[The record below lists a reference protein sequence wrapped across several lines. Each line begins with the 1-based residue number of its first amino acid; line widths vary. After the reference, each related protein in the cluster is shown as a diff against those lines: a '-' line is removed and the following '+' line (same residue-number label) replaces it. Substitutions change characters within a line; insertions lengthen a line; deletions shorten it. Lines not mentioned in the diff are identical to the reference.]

1 MGSAMPRG
9 QTGRSYLWFGML
21 VAAALVVWLL
31 LSRTGRPPSAPAP
44 AAGRAPVAAAG
55 TQAARAPQAPAPPGA
70 PATRAG
76 TADEAGSTPAPET
89 PPALNPGAAGADE
102 RQLVKI
108 ARGLTL
114 GPDGTLRV
122 SATPPGSVVGQLH
135 LQPGDV
141 IVTVNGRAVSTPED
155 FARLYHEQ
163 GPPTELTLL
172 RDGQEIHRH

>member
-1 MGSAMPRG
+1 MPRG

-21 VAAALVVWLL
+21 VAAALIVWLL
-31 LSRTGRPPSAPAP
+31 LSRTGPPPSAPA
-44 AAGRAPVAAAG
+44 AAASGTPVAAG
-55 TQAARAPQAPAPPGA
+55 PQAARAPQAPAPAG
-70 PATRAG
+70 RAG
-76 TADEAGSTPAPET
+76 TADEAGSTPAPEM
-89 PPALNPGAAGADE
+89 PPALSPGAAGADE

>member
-1 MGSAMPRG
+1 MPRG
-9 QTGRSYLWFGML
+9 QTGRRYLWFGVL
-21 VAAALVVWLL
+21 LAGALIMWLL
-31 LSRTGRPPSAPAP
+31 LSR
-44 AAGRAPVAAAG
+44 AGRTPPARADAAHHPVVAAASP
-55 TQAARAPQAPAPPGA
+55 QPARAPDASQPGA
-70 PATRAG
+70 PATRPG
-76 TADEAGSTPAPET
+76 TADGAASTSPPEM
-89 PPALNPGAAGADE
+89 PLALSPGVAGADE

-135 LQPGDV
+135 LRPGDV

>member
-1 MGSAMPRG
+1 MPRG

-31 LSRTGRPPSAPAP
+31 LTRAGRPPSAPA
-44 AAGRAPVAAAG
+44 AAANRALAAAG
-55 TQAARAPQAPAPPGA
+55 PQAARAPQAPAPPGA
-70 PATRAG
+70 LATRAG
-76 TADEAGSTPAPET
+76 TAEAGSTPAPEA
-89 PPALNPGAAGADE
+89 PQALSPGAAGADE

-155 FARLYHEQ
+155 FARLYHEE

>member
-1 MGSAMPRG
+1 MPRG

-21 VAAALVVWLL
+21 VAAALIVWLL
-31 LSRTGRPPSAPAP
+31 LSRAGRPPSAPA
-44 AAGRAPVAAAG
+44 AAANHAPVAAAG
-55 TQAARAPQAPAPPGA
+55 PQAARAPQAPAPPGA

-76 TADEAGSTPAPET
+76 TAEAGSTPAPET
-89 PPALNPGAAGADE
+89 PPPALSPGAAGADE

>member
-1 MGSAMPRG
+1 MPRG

-31 LSRTGRPPSAPAP
+31 LSRTGPPPSVP
-44 AAGRAPVAAAG
+44 AAAANRALAAAG
-55 TQAARAPQAPAPPGA
+55 PQAARAPQAPAPPGA
-70 PATRAG
+70 PATRVG
-76 TADEAGSTPAPET
+76 TAEAGSTPVPET
-89 PPALNPGAAGADE
+89 PPALSPGAAGADE

-141 IVTVNGRAVSTPED
+141 IVTVNGRTVSTPED
-155 FARLYHEQ
+155 FARLYHEE

>member
-1 MGSAMPRG
+1 
-9 QTGRSYLWFGML
+9 ML
-21 VAAALVVWLL
+21 VAAALVTWLL
-31 LSRTGRPPSAPAP
+31 LSRPARTPPAPANEARRPAVVSAPAG
-44 AAGRAPVAAAG
+44 ARRAPEDSP
-55 TQAARAPQAPAPPGA
+55 ARAPAVNPGLAESPDSAPPPQAPLPL
-70 PATRAG
+70 T
-76 TADEAGSTPAPET
+76 
-89 PPALNPGAAGADE
+89 PGAAGADE

-108 ARGLTL
+108 ARGLSV
-114 GPDGTLRV
+114 GPDGALRV
-122 SATPPGSVVGQLH
+122 SATPPGSVVGQLS

>member
-1 MGSAMPRG
+1 MPRG
-9 QTGRSYLWFGML
+9 QIGRSYLWFGI
-21 VAAALVVWLL
+21 VVAALVMWLL
-31 LSRTGRPPSAPAP
+31 LSRAGRTPPAP
-44 AAGRAPVAAAG
+44 ADAAHHPVIAAAG
-55 TQAARAPQAPAPPGA
+55 PQPARAPDAAQPGG
-70 PATRAG
+70 PATHAG
-76 TADEAGSTPAPET
+76 TAEGAGGTPAPE
-89 PPALNPGAAGADE
+89 PALALSPGAAGADE

-141 IVTVNGRAVSTPED
+141 IVTVNGQGVSTPEE

>member
-1 MGSAMPRG
+1 MSRG
-9 QTGRSYLWFGML
+9 QTGRTYLWFGML
-21 VAAALVVWLL
+21 VAAVLVVWLL
-31 LSRTGRPPSAPAP
+31 LRRTGRPPSAPAV
-44 AAGRAPVAAAG
+44 AADHAPVAAAG
-55 TQAARAPQAPAPPGA
+55 PQAARAPKIPPPGGPAP
-70 PATRAG
+70 RAG
-76 TADEAGSTPAPET
+76 TPDEATSTPAPET
-89 PPALNPGAAGADE
+89 PPVLSPGSAGADE

-141 IVTVNGRAVSTPED
+141 IVTVNGRAVSTPEE

>member
-1 MGSAMPRG
+1 MPRG

-31 LSRTGRPPSAPAP
+31 LTRAGRPPSAPA
-44 AAGRAPVAAAG
+44 AAANRALAAAG
-55 TQAARAPQAPAPPGA
+55 PQAARAPQAPAPPGA
-70 PATRAG
+70 LATRAG
-76 TADEAGSTPAPET
+76 TAEAGSTPAPEA
-89 PPALNPGAAGADE
+89 PQALSPGAAGADE

-155 FARLYHEQ
+155 FARRYHEE
-163 GPPTELTLL
+163 GLPTELTLL

>member
-9 QTGRSYLWFGML
+9 QTGRRYLWFGMS

-31 LSRTGRPPSAPAP
+31 LSRAVRPPSAPA
-44 AAGRAPVAAAG
+44 AAANHAPVAAAG
-55 TQAARAPQAPAPPGA
+55 PQAARAPLAPAPPVA
-70 PATRAG
+70 PATSAG
-76 TADEAGSTPAPET
+76 TADAAGSTPAPEA
-89 PPALNPGAAGADE
+89 PLLSPGAAGADE

-141 IVTVNGRAVSTPED
+141 IVTVNGRAVSSPED

>member
-1 MGSAMPRG
+1 MPRG

-31 LSRTGRPPSAPAP
+31 LTRAGRPPSAPA
-44 AAGRAPVAAAG
+44 AAANRALAAAG
-55 TQAARAPQAPAPPGA
+55 PQAARAPQAPAPPGA
-70 PATRAG
+70 LATRAG
-76 TADEAGSTPAPET
+76 TAEAGSTPAPEA
-89 PPALNPGAAGADE
+89 PQALSPGAAGADE

-141 IVTVNGRAVSTPED
+141 IVTVNGRTVSTPED
-155 FARLYHEQ
+155 FARLYHEE

-172 RDGQEIHRH
+172 RAGQEIHRH

>member
-1 MGSAMPRG
+1 MPRG
-9 QTGRSYLWFGML
+9 QTARRYLWFGML
-21 VAAALVVWLL
+21 VAAALIMWLL
-31 LSRTGRPPSAPAP
+31 LSR
-44 AAGRAPVAAAG
+44 AGRAPPAPADAAHHPAVAAAG
-55 TQAARAPQAPAPPGA
+55 PPSTRAPDASQPGG
-70 PATRAG
+70 PATNAG
-76 TADEAGSTPAPET
+76 AAEGAGSTPAHEA
-89 PPALNPGAAGADE
+89 ALALSPGAAGADE
-102 RQLVKI
+102 RQQVKI

-141 IVTVNGRAVSTPED
+141 IVTVNGQEVSTPED

>member
-1 MGSAMPRG
+1 VPRG

-21 VAAALVVWLL
+21 VAAALIAWLL
-31 LSRTGRPPSAPAP
+31 LSRTGPPPAAP
-44 AAGRAPVAAAG
+44 AAGASGTPVAAG
-55 TQAARAPQAPAPPGA
+55 PQAARAPQAPAPPGA
-70 PATRAG
+70 TDTRVG
-76 TADEAGSTPAPET
+76 TPEAGSTPVPEAP
-89 PPALNPGAAGADE
+89 PVLSPGAAGADE

-155 FARLYHEQ
+155 FARVYHEQ

>member
-1 MGSAMPRG
+1 MPRG

-31 LSRTGRPPSAPAP
+31 LSRAGRPPSAPA
-44 AAGRAPVAAAG
+44 AAANRALAAAG
-55 TQAARAPQAPAPPGA
+55 PQAARAPQAPAPPGA
-70 PATRAG
+70 LATRAG
-76 TADEAGSTPAPET
+76 TAEAGSTPAPEA
-89 PPALNPGAAGADE
+89 PQALSPGAAGADE

-155 FARLYHEQ
+155 FARLYHEE

>member
-1 MGSAMPRG
+1 MPRG

-31 LSRTGRPPSAPAP
+31 LTRAGRPPSAPA
-44 AAGRAPVAAAG
+44 AAANRALAAAG
-55 TQAARAPQAPAPPGA
+55 PQAARAPQAPAPPGA
-70 PATRAG
+70 LATRAG
-76 TADEAGSTPAPET
+76 TAEAGSTPAPEA
-89 PPALNPGAAGADE
+89 PQALNPGAAGADE

-141 IVTVNGRAVSTPED
+141 IVTVNGRTVSTPED
-155 FARLYHEQ
+155 FARLYHEE